1 VFVVPGTGAAH
12 VAACKQA
19 ACKQKDRQRLAR
31 RALFPTKATLKIE
44 HRPDLF
50 PAKNI
55 RRAAISLLNQLFVP
69 SHRRHLH
76 LY

>member
-1 VFVVPGTGAAH
+1 VSPIAVLKPPV
-12 VAACKQA
+12 
-19 ACKQKDRQRLAR
+19 ACKQKDSQGLAR
-31 RALFPTKATLKIE
+31 RALFPTKAALKIE

>member
-1 VFVVPGTGAAH
+1 M
-12 VAACKQA
+12 
-19 ACKQKDRQRLAR
+19 QKDSQRLAR